1 MPDPLTINLQIAQ
14 PLRGSNVGVWDVPVN
29 SDWSIIDTAFGSVT
43 SVGLSNVNVNLTV
56 SQAQAAVLRLSG
68 ALTGNVLITLP
79 AIIKSWT
86 VQNLTTGAFV
96 PILTTGL
103 GNVIGLPPGAPTD
116 VFSDGTNLYFKNL
129 GQIGTY
135 EDYAGATLP
144 AWVLACTTLPYLPC
158 DGTTFSAGTYPV
170 LNVILGTTTLPDLRG
185 RSRFFLNGGTGRV
198 TPAGSA
204 IDGDTRFSAGGAQNV
219 TLSLPQTPSATLNG
233 TTQAPNGVNLNG
245 VFASSKNNDTLTGG
259 SGASFLSGG
268 ASAVEL
274 SLLTTHTHNV
284 SINNGGGNQPHT
296 NMPPAQISGIT
307 MIRAG

>member
-1 MPDPLTINLQIAQ
+1 M
-14 PLRGSNVGVWDVPVN
+14 
-29 SDWSIIDTAFGSVT
+29 
-43 SVGLSNVNVNLTV
+43 GLSNVNVNLTV
-56 SQAQAAVLRLSG
+56 SQAQAAILRLSG

-103 GNVIGLPPGAPTD
+103 GNVIGLPPSAPTD

-170 LNVILGTTTLPDLRG
+170 LNAILGTTTLPDLRG
-185 RSRFFLNGGTGRV
+185 RSRFFLNGGTNRI
-198 TPAGSA
+198 TTAGSG
-204 IDGDTRFSAGGAQNV
+204 IDGDTRFSSGGVQNI
-219 TLSLPQTPSATLNG
+219 TLTLNQTPSATLSG
-233 TTQAPNGVNLNG
+233 TTAGPNGVNLTG
-245 VFASSKNNDTLTGG
+245 VFGATTTNNLPADG
-259 SGASFLSGG
+259 SGPN
-268 ASAVEL
+268 AVL
-274 SLLTTHTHNV
+274 KNVFDLGTQLNPHTHNV
-284 SINNGGGNQPHT
+284 NISNRGGDQPHI
-296 NMPPAQISGIT
+296 NMTPSQISGIT